1 MFVYYFCNSV
11 KLYAKVIFHI
21 LHCYLQHTVSVDYS
35 GETVETVYC
44 LQIYL
49 PVVP

>member
-21 LHCYLQHTVSVDYS
+21 LHNYLQHTVSVDYS
-35 GETVETVYC
+35 GHT
-44 LQIYL
+44 
-49 PVVP
+49 